1 MKAFRV
7 LLACLG
13 VAFGA
18 GTVQAADLDALQ
30 LLNQN
35 QFRLLSEDLG
45 AALSYKPL
53 TPAEPLGITGF
64 DVGIAVTGTR
74 LRNAGIFDIAT
85 SSGNLP
91 SYLPVP
97 TLRAHKGLP
106 FDIDVGL
113 MAGMIPGSNV
123 RFYGGELRYAVIA
136 GNVALPA
143 VAIRGSYTRLNG
155 VDQLDLDTKGIDLS
169 VSKGILNFTPY
180 GGVGRVWVK
189 STPNGIS
196 TLSGE
201 SFGLNKVFVGVNMN
215 LLLMNLAVEADR
227 TGEATSF
234 GIKAGLRF

>member
-7 LLACLG
+7 LLASLG
-13 VAFGA
+13 FALGA
-18 GTVQAADLDALQ
+18 GAAQAADLDSIQ
-30 LLNQN
+30 LLNQS

-64 DVGIAVTGTR
+64 DVGLAVTGTK
-74 LRNAGIFDIAT
+74 LRNVGIFDIAT
-85 SSGNLP
+85 GNGNLP

-113 MAGMIPGSNV
+113 MAGMIPGSNI
-123 RFYGGELRYAVIA
+123 RFYGGELRYAILS

-155 VDQLDLDTKGIDLS
+155 VNQLDLDTKGIDLS
-169 VSKGILNFTPY
+169 ISKGILNFTPY

-189 STPNGIS
+189 STPNGIGG
-196 TLSGE
+196 LAGE
-201 SFGLNKVFVGVNMN
+201 SFGLNKVFVGVNINM
-215 LLLMNLAVEADR
+215 LLLNFAVEADR

-234 GIKAGLRF
+234 GVKAGLRF